1 MPITAADSGKRF
13 GKARA
18 RGRLNIIR
26 DPACNNLRALP
37 PYIAMT
43 SQTLPRLRGI
53 VPPMLTPLAAPD
65 TLDVEGLER
74 LVEHI
79 LGGGVHGLFLLG
91 TTGEAPSLSYRLRR
105 ELIVRACRQVRHRVP
120 VLVGITDTSFTESLN
135 VARSAAEAGA
145 EAVVLAPPYYFPSG
159 QPELANYIRHL
170 VVELPLPLFLYN
182 MPAMTKTVIEPD
194 TLRAVANLPGI
205 VGVKDSSGDLA
216 YYEQVLAI
224 ARQRPDWSVLI
235 GPEALLQKSL
245 SLGGDGGVAGGANL
259 CPRLFVDLFNA
270 FERGDAETGARLQA
284 QVETLD
290 KLYRVGRHTSSI
302 IKGLKCALS
311 IAGVCDDVMAEPF
324 GRFAPPERAKVG
336 QLLANELAALPLPS
350 GRLQHA

>member
-1 MPITAADSGKRF
+1 
-13 GKARA
+13 
-18 RGRLNIIR
+18 
-26 DPACNNLRALP
+26 
-37 PYIAMT
+37 MT
-43 SQTLPRLRGI
+43 KTLPRLRGI
-53 VPPMLTPLAAPD
+53 VPPMLTPLSAPD
-65 TLDVEGLER
+65 TLDVGGLER

-79 LGGGVHGLFLLG
+79 LCGGVHGLFLLG

-105 ELIVRACRQVRHRVP
+105 ELITRACKLAARRVP
-120 VLVGITDTSFTESLN
+120 VLVGITDTSFTESVNL
-135 VARSAAEAGA
+135 ARHAAEAGA
-145 EAVVLAPPYYFPSG
+145 DAVVLAPPYYFPSG
-159 QPELANYIRHL
+159 QPELADYIRHIAL
-170 VVELPLPLFLYN
+170 ELPLPLFLYN

-194 TLRAVANLPGI
+194 TLRAVAALPGI
-205 VGVKDSSGDLA
+205 VGVKDSSGALA
-216 YYEQVLAI
+216 YYEQVLII
-224 ARQRPDWSVLI
+224 AKQRPDWSVLI

-245 SLGGDGGVAGGANL
+245 ALGGDGGVAGGANL

-270 FERGDAETGARLQA
+270 FENGDTALGAKLQA

-311 IAGVCDDVMAEPF
+311 LTGICSDAMAEPF
-324 GRFAPPERAKVG
+324 SRFAPAERAKVE